1 MRAASWLCVGVIV
14 MYSIG
19 YCFTGSG
26 TVALRPAV
34 AVGLSREAAHLQKPA
49 SADPMPA
56 LTILAIVSPD
66 VRQQVEQWRGWMAA
80 MQQRDPGTIYR
91 VKVLY
96 TEQSTPLH
104 TGFGTDYYRSLIK
117 LRAAALASYVRDQ
130 VGNNQEPIIF
140 TGLDVVPLR
149 PYSALLPSLDHQDLS
164 FSKEF
169 YGSASGFVNWDFFI
183 FRPEPEVAL
192 LFEDVAGS
200 ITDYLWSDQL
210 VGNRLLWGW
219 QADTIESTIPAST
232 LTEVG
237 NIREGLRWAHLDV
250 LVIGQALAC
259 IRHSTVAFHANGAGG
274 KLRKITIV
282 QQIVMSWQASDCYDH
297 QRLLD
302 FDRAPSSAATLFVCQ
317 DLCSASDVCTGV
329 MYNQYEECYLQ
340 TSSYL
345 QTRRSAAMVPD
356 LANYCTT
363 VVCLRHDAVAKM
375 SPHKNLL
382 SWLEASRAKQRKVA
396 ENKATDAKEKS
407 QH

>member
-1 MRAASWLCVGVIV
+1 
-14 MYSIG
+14 
-19 YCFTGSG
+19 
-26 TVALRPAV
+26 
-34 AVGLSREAAHLQKPA
+34 
-49 SADPMPA
+49 
-56 LTILAIVSPD
+56 
-66 VRQQVEQWRGWMAA
+66 

-259 IRHSTVAFHANGAGG
+259 IRHSTVAFHANGVPKVLN
-274 KLRKITIV
+274 KLQKVSIAEK
-282 QQIVMSWQASDCYDH
+282 IVMKWYKSDCYEH
-297 QRLLD
+297 QRLMD
-302 FDRAPSSAATLFVCQ
+302 FQIATPVVTLFMCQ
-317 DLCSASDVCTGV
+317 DICSALDTCIGV
-329 MYNQYEECYLQ
+329 MYNKYRECYLQ
-340 TSSYL
+340 TNRSS
-345 QTRRSAAMVPD
+345 AMVSDEPIH
-356 LANYCTT
+356 NT
-363 VVCLRHDAVAKM
+363 VVCVKPLGVASPRLNASSSYNYTLR
-375 SPHKNLL
+375 P
-382 SWLEASRAKQRKVA
+382 
-396 ENKATDAKEKS
+396 
-407 QH
+407 